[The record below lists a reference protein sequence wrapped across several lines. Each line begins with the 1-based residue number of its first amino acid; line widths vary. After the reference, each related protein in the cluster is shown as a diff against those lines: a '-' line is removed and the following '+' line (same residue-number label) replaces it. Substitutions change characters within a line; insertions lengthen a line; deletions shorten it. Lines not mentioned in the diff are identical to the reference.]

1 MLELNFDPQAIANE
15 DRARARTMIKVL
27 MYLGAAVAIIFFSL
41 LVMFFRWTGSANL
54 RAFRSGS
61 DSMCP
66 AICVNER
73 IIAGMDAFDSQPP
86 HRGDVILF
94 YFGSGSVTYIKRV
107 IAIEGDSV
115 APGPEN
121 SILVNGKPVELP
133 HVCGNPVHNVNSR
146 ALAEPFAAT
155 TVPKGSYFVIGDNL
169 NNSYDSRIEG
179 FGFVKREQVRG
190 KALFIY
196 WSPGKSRFGCPVR

>member
-1 MLELNFDPQAIANE
+1 MLELNFDPQAIASEN
-15 DRARARTMIKVL
+15 RARTRRVIKVFL
-27 MYLGAAVAIIFFSL
+27 YWGSAVAL
-41 LVMFFRWTGSANL
+41 LFITLLAMFFHWTHSANL

-73 IIAGMDAFDSQPP
+73 IFATMDAFDRQPP
-86 HRGDVILF
+86 RRGDVILF
-94 YFGSGSVTYIKRV
+94 YFRPGNVTYIKRV
-107 IAIEGDSV
+107 IAVEGDAV
-115 APGPEN
+115 ALGPED
-121 SILVNGKPVELP
+121 SILVNGKAVHLP
-133 HVCGNPVHNVNSR
+133 AVCGDPAWKGGSPSE
-146 ALAEPFAAT
+146 AIPFKAV
-155 TVPKGSYFVIGDNL
+155 TVPNGSYFVIGDNL

-196 WSPGKSRFGCPVR
+196 WSPGKSRFGCAIR